1 MIKEIKKMPCVAQ
14 WMYFLNCL
22 FMDRGNVKQNLEI
35 ILKAIAQVKEGY
47 SIYIAPEGTRN
58 ATDTLLEFK
67 EGSKKM
73 EKLEIIEKLKNENSE
88 LLKLMRLRMIEI
100 KKVHK
105 KGYLTEIEQ
114 AIEMISKLKLLE
126 NLSYNYFENEKF
138 IALLEE
144 N

>member
-1 MIKEIKKMPCVAQ
+1 MKKEEIIKE
-14 WMYFLNCL
+14 
-22 FMDRGNVKQNLEI
+22 
-35 ILKAIAQVKEGY
+35 
-47 SIYIAPEGTRN
+47 
-58 ATDTLLEFK
+58 
-67 EGSKKM
+67 
-73 EKLEIIEKLKNENSE
+73 LKNNNAE

-126 NLSYNYFENEKF
+126 HLSYNYLENKKF

-144 N
+144 QLEE

>member
-1 MIKEIKKMPCVAQ
+1 MFHVEQRKQKM
-14 WMYFLNCL
+14 
-22 FMDRGNVKQNLEI
+22 DE
-35 ILKAIAQVKEGY
+35 
-47 SIYIAPEGTRN
+47 
-58 ATDTLLEFK
+58 
-67 EGSKKM
+67 
-73 EKLEIIEKLKNENSE
+73 LEIIEKLKNENAE

-126 NLSYNYFENEKF
+126 HLYYNYLENEKF

-144 N
+144 KLEE

>member
-1 MIKEIKKMPCVAQ
+1 MA
-14 WMYFLNCL
+14 L
-22 FMDRGNVKQNLEI
+22 
-35 ILKAIAQVKEGY
+35 A
-47 SIYIAPEGTRN
+47 
-58 ATDTLLEFK
+58 LLEYK
-67 EGSKKM
+67 EEKMKK
-73 EKLEIIEKLKNENSE
+73 EEITKGLKNNNTE

-126 NLSYNYFENEKF
+126 NLSYNYLENEKF

-144 N
+144 QLEE

>member
-1 MIKEIKKMPCVAQ
+1 
-14 WMYFLNCL
+14 
-22 FMDRGNVKQNLEI
+22 MDR
-35 ILKAIAQVKEGY
+35 LK
-47 SIYIAPEGTRN
+47 
-58 ATDTLLEFK
+58 
-67 EGSKKM
+67 
-73 EKLEIIEKLKNENSE
+73 IIEKLKNENAE

-114 AIEMISKLKLLE
+114 AIEMIGKLKLLE

-144 N
+144 KLEE

>member
-1 MIKEIKKMPCVAQ
+1 MVLA
-14 WMYFLNCL
+14 
-22 FMDRGNVKQNLEI
+22 
-35 ILKAIAQVKEGY
+35 
-47 SIYIAPEGTRN
+47 
-58 ATDTLLEFK
+58 LLEFK

-73 EKLEIIEKLKNENSE
+73 EKLEIIEKLKNKNEE

-126 NLSYNYFENEKF
+126 HLYYNYLENEKF

-144 N
+144 KLEE